1 MPQLD
6 GVAEVL
12 GQRRQAGFQRG
23 KIRGGEGG
31 RQLQHEGSQARA
43 ERLTVLLGEFLDYEK
58 LARLSLDREWDKRTP
73 KERARFVSLLRQ
85 LVERQYQR
93 NMESTLQ
100 YKVSWVGTEP
110 VDADSVLVK
119 SSARSQRKK
128 RQPAITID
136 YTMSP
141 YGKEWRVWD
150 IWTDG
155 VSLVKNYRR
164 QFRRVI
170 RDEGWNGLRAQG
182 EDRAETH
189 LSRLELAEHQ
199 LGLAGEISGAGF
211 VRTALAHAGRSRRRG
226 RCR

>member
-1 MPQLD
+1 MFMPRFLVIFAVFSCLLLASPPASAQAPAAD
-6 GVAEVL
+6 GADSKPGITPAEAKVAEAFIRTKHDKVRAVL
-12 GQRRQAGFQRG
+12 RQPDTP
-23 KIRGGEGG
+23 K
-31 RQLQHEGSQARA
+31 RA
-43 ERLTVLLGEFLDYEK
+43 KRLTVLLGEFLDYEK
-58 LARLSLDREWDKRTP
+58 LARLSLDREWEKRTP

-119 SSARSQRKK
+119 SSARSQKKK

-170 RDEGWNGLRAQG
+170 RDEGWKGLIKRM
-182 EDRAETH
+182 EDRLNSNEEP
-189 LSRLELAEHQ
+189 L
-199 LGLAGEISGAGF
+199 
-211 VRTALAHAGRSRRRG
+211 
-226 RCR
+226 

>member
-1 MPQLD
+1 MHRLLTVSFVFSAVLAAHGPIL
-6 GVAEVL
+6 AEGPVGDEAPEANPITPAQAKAAEAFIRTKHNKVRAVL
-12 GQRRQAGFQRG
+12 RQPDTP
-23 KIRGGEGG
+23 K
-31 RQLQHEGSQARA
+31 RA

-58 LARLSLDREWDKRTP
+58 LARLSLDREWNKRTP

-119 SSARSQRKK
+119 SSARSQTKK
-128 RQPAITID
+128 RQPPITID

-141 YGKEWRVWD
+141 YAKEWRVWD

-170 RDEGWNGLRAQG
+170 RDEGWKGLIRRM
-182 EDRAETH
+182 EDRLNSDEEP
-189 LSRLELAEHQ
+189 L
-199 LGLAGEISGAGF
+199 
-211 VRTALAHAGRSRRRG
+211 
-226 RCR
+226 